1 MGGSASVAGDDG
13 AGDAPGAAIRVVVAD
28 DQPLIRQGFR
38 MILAAQADIEVVAE
52 AGDGESAVAVVEE
65 TLPDL
70 VLMDI
75 RMPGIDGIEATRRI
89 RAETGGPDAE
99 GGPRVLI
106 LTTFGYDEYVAEA
119 LRAGAGGFLL
129 KDSTPEELVKAVRVV
144 AGGNAL
150 LSPEVTTRLI
160 ARLLPSLAAERDT
173 GTAPAGQPG
182 SDSDPRRTGL
192 KQLTEREREVLL
204 AVARGRS
211 NAEIGRELY
220 ISETTVKTHISHVLA
235 KLDLRD
241 RVQLVVAAY
250 ELGLLAPGT

>member
-1 MGGSASVAGDDG
+1 MS
-13 AGDAPGAAIRVVVAD
+13 IRVVVAD

-38 MILAAQADIEVVAE
+38 MILAAQPDIEVVAE
-52 AGDGESAVAVVEE
+52 AEDGAAAVTVVAE
-65 TLPDL
+65 TRPDV

-75 RMPGIDGIEATRRI
+75 RMPGVDGIEATRRI
-89 RAETGGPDAE
+89 RSATAVPEAGE
-99 GGPRVLI
+99 GPRVLI
-106 LTTFGYDEYVAEA
+106 LTTFGHDEYVAEA

-129 KDSTPEELVKAVRVV
+129 KDSTPEELVHAVRVV

-160 ARLLPSLAAERDT
+160 ARVLPSLAGGPDADGDDGAAGVAGAGVAGES
-173 GTAPAGQPG
+173 GPAGG
-182 SDSDPRRTGL
+182 DPRMPGV
-192 KQLTEREREVLL
+192 KQLTEREMEVLL

-250 ELGLLAPGT
+250 ELGLLAPGA

>member
-1 MGGSASVAGDDG
+1 MV
-13 AGDAPGAAIRVVVAD
+13 RVVVAD
-28 DQPLIRQGFR
+28 DQSLIRQGFR

-52 AGDGESAVAVVEE
+52 AADGESAVMVVNE
-65 TLPDL
+65 TRPDV

-75 RMPGIDGIEATRRI
+75 RMPGVDGIEATRRI
-89 RAETGGPDAE
+89 RAETGGPDA
-99 GGPRVLI
+99 GDGPRVLI
-106 LTTFGYDEYVAEA
+106 LTTFGLDEYVAEA

-129 KDSTPEELVKAVRVV
+129 KDSTPEELVRAVRVV

-160 ARLLPSLAAERDT
+160 ARVLPTLAKQDAA
-173 GTAPAGQPG
+173 GTAPATTEAER
-182 SDSDPRRTGL
+182 DPRRAGL
-192 KQLTEREREVLL
+192 KQLTEREMEVLL

-220 ISETTVKTHISHVLA
+220 ISETTVKTHISHLLA

-250 ELGLLAPGT
+250 ELGLLAPRA